1 MLFGHKKANKTVL
14 PNGVEIN
21 VERVTTVLEASKTKV
36 NNTLGYPTK
45 VKTAHYPSVIEL
57 QHSGEKNGTLLATF
71 CLGEQPLSG
80 VSKTSGCVI
89 ESTDGGKTWKQ
100 IARPAETI
108 DPSIRGISMAHLYEL
123 PAQVGDMPAGTLLY
137 SGNSVN
143 YNRKSHIAAWRS
155 FDHGYTWEEYVIIA
169 RAGGTRE
176 GVWEPFMWYE
186 PSDGYLYCFYSDD
199 STHDHDQ
206 TLVYKRSAD
215 GISWSKETDVCA
227 FEPFKCRP
235 GMFVMTKMGNG
246 QYFTVYEYYGAF
258 PGYVHFKTTRD
269 VSSWNPTEPGTLL
282 QTEKAD
288 YLLGGAPSC
297 VWTSAGGE
305 NGTLIASGKLVR
317 YGSGKPGLF
326 ISFDYGQSWS
336 VIKNFLPYNPENDVL
351 KTNRIGHRPSFFVSS
366 DPSVIYMMNNTDVPR
381 TGMQRLQFAKI
392 RITNSKT

>member
-169 RAGGTRE
+169 EGGGTRE
-176 GVWEPFMWYE
+176 GVWEPVMWYE

-199 STHDHDQ
+199 SDPEHDQ
-206 TLVYKRSAD
+206 KLVYKRSKD
-215 GISWSKETDVCA
+215 GVNWSDAVDICA
-227 FEPFKCRP
+227 FSDYKARP
-235 GMFVMTKMGNG
+235 GMFVMTKLGKAL
-246 QYFTVYEYYGAF
+246 YFMVYELYGIEN
-258 PGYVHFKTTRD
+258 GYVYYKITND
-269 VSSWNPTEPGTLL
+269 VSSWIPSTAGTKL
-282 QTEKAD
+282 QTEEAD

-297 VWTSAGGE
+297 VWTSVGGKK
-305 NGTLIASGKLVR
+305 GTLIVSGKLVME
-317 YGSGKPGLF
+317 GGVIPELF

-336 VIKNFLPYNPENDVL
+336 IIENFLPYDPTNDTN

-366 DPSVIYMMNNTDVPR
+366 DPSVIYMMNNTDVPE
-381 TGMQRLQFAKI
+381 TGLQRLQVARIKI
-392 RITNSKT
+392 YD